1 MNTPTIHP
9 PVNVMLKETY
19 EGQGATPDDARFI
32 ANAKCDAWIE
42 IQHRSG
48 RVIVDEGRGSV
59 TTKVGP
65 NQYEC
70 EITLTY
76 RVS

>member
-1 MNTPTIHP
+1 M
-9 PVNVMLKETY
+9 MKETY
-19 EGQGATPDDARFI
+19 EGQGQTPDDARSI
-32 ANAKCDAWIE
+32 ANAKCDQWIE
-42 IQHRSG
+42 TQHRSG
-48 RVIVDEGRGSV
+48 RPIVDEGRGSV

-70 EITLTY
+70 EITLMY